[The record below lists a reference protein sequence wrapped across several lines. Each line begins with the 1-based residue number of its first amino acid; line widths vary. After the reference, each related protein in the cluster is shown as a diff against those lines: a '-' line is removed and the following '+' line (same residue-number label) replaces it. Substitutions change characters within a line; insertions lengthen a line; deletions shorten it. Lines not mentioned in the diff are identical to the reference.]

1 MSEAYS
7 LVCKVL
13 AIFKMKI
20 SRGEAKKDYMDG
32 TVRSMPVY
40 SGKSNRPEMLSGG
53 RKNMY

>member
-32 TVRSMPVY
+32 TMRSMPVY
-40 SGKSNRPEMLSGG
+40 SGKSNRPGMLSGG